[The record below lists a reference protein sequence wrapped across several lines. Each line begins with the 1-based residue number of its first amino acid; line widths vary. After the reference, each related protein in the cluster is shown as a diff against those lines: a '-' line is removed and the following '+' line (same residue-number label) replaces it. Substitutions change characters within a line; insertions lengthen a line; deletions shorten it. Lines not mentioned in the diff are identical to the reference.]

1 MDPEEDQIPSKNLRR
16 HKIKKPP
23 NPKLSLPEPEIAT
36 MPPEIAKMPPE
47 IATMPP
53 EIAKMPPEI
62 ATIPPPEQCPEP
74 EIHHPGLLP
83 GQEWTE
89 ELWSITV
96 MVAA

>member
-23 NPKLSLPEPEIAT
+23 NPKLSLPE
-36 MPPEIAKMPPE
+36 PE

>member
-16 HKIKKPP
+16 HKIKNPP
-23 NPKLSLPEPEIAT
+23 NPKLSQPEPEIAT

-53 EIAKMPPEI
+53 Q
-62 ATIPPPEQCPEP
+62 EQCPEP
-74 EIHHPGLLP
+74 EIHRHPDLLP
-83 GQEWTE
+83 GQEWT